1 MPSAINRAPGG
12 IENERMNPSN
22 PASLQNLNDIVMPAS
37 VGWWPLAGGWY
48 VLAAVVLILLTWF
61 IIKSVRDWKAN
72 AYRRAALLE
81 LKSLVDNAGDEGSR
95 AAGLR
100 KLPALLKRT
109 ALSVYPREDVAGL
122 TGDDWFR
129 FLNSKV
135 SKPSFS
141 PQAFDL
147 LNRVA
152 YTTGNLGDIGDDAV
166 KSLVDACESWL
177 EHHSNKPS
185 SRQPGGS

>member
-1 MPSAINRAPGG
+1 
-12 IENERMNPSN
+12 MNPDN
-22 PASLQNLNDIVMPAS
+22 PASLENLNDIVMPAD

-48 VLAAVVLILLTWF
+48 ALAAVVIILLAWY
-61 IIKSVRDWKAN
+61 IIKSVKDWKAN
-72 AYRRAALLE
+72 AYRRAALAE
-81 LKSLVDNAGDEGSR
+81 LQSLVDNAGDQDSR

-109 ALSVYPREDVAGL
+109 ALSVYPREDVAAL
-122 TGDDWFR
+122 SGDDWFR

-152 YTTGNLGDIGDDAV
+152 YTTGDLTDIGDDAV
-166 KSLVDACESWL
+166 RSLVDACKSWL
-177 EHHSNKPS
+177 KHHSNKPAL
-185 SRQPGGS
+185 RQPGGS